1 MDGLDVYI
9 DDYSKPDPIPESM
22 LRKLAHAK
30 GLLFD
35 EKEEEEEPGEK
46 PAATSPPQAPMLP
59 DEPSGQVPAAPI
71 EKKDKV

>member
-9 DDYSKPDPIPESM
+9 DDYSKPDPIPDSM

-35 EKEEEEEPGEK
+35 EKEEPQEPEDK
-46 PAATSPPQAPMLP
+46 AAQAPPEALP
-59 DEPSGQVPAAPI
+59 DATPDSVPAAPS